1 MKRNSYLPLAVCTI
15 LGSTLAATGCHSNGS
30 VAAAGGGSGT
40 TASIAAAAKPKLKP
54 MPKPAS
60 HPSRS
65 AASASRPSR
74 SAASAASASPVAHV
88 PAAVPRVVGDCV
100 TPRVRPKV
108 IVISCADGGLGF
120 EKMTWSR
127 WGAATASGQGDLYE
141 NLCEPSCA
149 EGTIATYPVL
159 VTLSRVKFS
168 SHGAYFSELTVT
180 WEGRKP
186 RNSTPD
192 SFPLMP
198 PAA

>member
-1 MKRNSYLPLAVCTI
+1 M
-15 LGSTLAATGCHSNGS
+15 
-30 VAAAGGGSGT
+30 
-40 TASIAAAAKPKLKP
+40 
-54 MPKPAS
+54 
-60 HPSRS
+60 
-65 AASASRPSR
+65 
-74 SAASAASASPVAHV
+74 